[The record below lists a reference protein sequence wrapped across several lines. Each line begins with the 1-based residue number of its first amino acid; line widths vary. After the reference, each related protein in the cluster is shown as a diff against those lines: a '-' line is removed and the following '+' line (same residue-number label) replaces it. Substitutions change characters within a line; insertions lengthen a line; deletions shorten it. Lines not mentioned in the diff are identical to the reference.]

1 MAAGVLI
8 HVTETKYMD
17 QMGGL
22 KSSLRRTF
30 YAFTILAL
38 ALAGMPPLSGF
49 WSKDSIF
56 AAALGSQG
64 VVPGVVYV
72 AASVTAL
79 ITAFYSIRMVG
90 MVFFG
95 RREGEGHLH
104 DSGLREFSTYGLLA
118 GATLAIGFIGPLFEN
133 SLFSAMSSYIGAF
146 GIVENG
152 AFVLSLPAVATSLS
166 VFLVGALLAYPFY
179 VSRSISAE
187 RVVAGSPFLQGVYG
201 FLWHRWYIDAIYYKV
216 FVNPVQSASVW
227 GYRVIEQGFFDRL
240 NGGVAGGARALSTA
254 GDWFDRHV
262 VDGFV
267 NGVGRVAGGL
277 SSRIRKLQTGVAE
290 SYLFFILIGLILL
303 LLLLTFYTG
312 GVP

>member
-1 MAAGVLI
+1 
-8 HVTETKYMD
+8 
-17 QMGGL
+17 
-22 KSSLRRTF
+22 
-30 YAFTILAL
+30 LAL

-49 WSKDSIF
+49 WSKDAIF

-64 VVPGVVYV
+64 IVSGAVYV

-95 RREGEGHLH
+95 HREEEGHLH
-104 DSGLREFSTYGLLA
+104 DSGFREFSTYGVLA

-133 SLFSAMSSYIGAF
+133 SLFSAMSSYVGAF
-146 GIVENG
+146 GIVESG
-152 AFVLSLPAVATSLS
+152 AFALNLPAVATSVS

-179 VSRSISAE
+179 VSRSMSAE
-187 RVVAGSPFLQGVYG
+187 RVVSGSSFIRGVYG
-201 FLWHRWYIDAIYYKV
+201 FLWHRWYLDAAYYRV
-216 FVNPVQSASVW
+216 FVNPVQGASVW
-227 GYRVIEQGFFDRL
+227 SYRVVEQGFFDRL
-240 NGGVAGGARALSTA
+240 NGGIAGGARGLSTA
-254 GDWFDRHV
+254 GDWFDRHI

-267 NGVGRVAGGL
+267 NGVGRVAGGF
-277 SSRIRKLQTGVAE
+277 SSRLRKLQTGVAE

-303 LLLLTFYTG
+303 LVLLTYYTG